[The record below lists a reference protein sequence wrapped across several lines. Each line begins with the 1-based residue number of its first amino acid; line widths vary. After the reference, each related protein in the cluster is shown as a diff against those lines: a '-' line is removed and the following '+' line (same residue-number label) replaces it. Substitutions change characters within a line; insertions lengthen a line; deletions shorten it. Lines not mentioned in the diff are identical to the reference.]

1 MKEAIGGISI
11 FQIVIIFV
19 LLFTGIM
26 CLTINHSKAFGVKDE
41 IITIIQNQTFGKG
54 ITTSGNKLDKS
65 VSTEISN
72 HLNEAGYR
80 ITGECPSS
88 EWIGYD
94 RNGNEVRNNAS
105 YCIKVNNVSN
115 AYHSDL
121 VEKCKNNKCKTTSG
135 DYPTMIYYDVVLF
148 YQLDIPVLNDI
159 MNFKVY
165 GSTKVMFG

>member
-41 IITIIQNQTFGKG
+41 IIIIIQNQTLGSG
-54 ITTSGNKLDKS
+54 ISKTGYTLDNS
-65 VSTEISN
+65 VSTQISE

-80 ITGECPSS
+80 ITGECPDSD
-88 EWIGYD
+88 WVGYD
-94 RNGNEVRNNAS
+94 RNGNIVRNNAS
-105 YCIKVNNVSN
+105 YCIKVNDVSKT
-115 AYHSDL
+115 YYKDL
-121 VEKCKNNKCKTTSG
+121 TDKCKNNKCKVTSG
-135 DYPTMIYYDVVLF
+135 DYPNMFYYDIVLF

-165 GSTKVMFG
+165 GSTKIMFG